1 MTIHHDQVAS
11 MHSDTPS
18 GSGESVW
25 IDLEAPSESE
35 RQRIA
40 EVTGEPIPTQ
50 SDIEEFEA
58 SSRFFMSEHAVH
70 LRAFFLSV
78 DRGVLVTV
86 PLAFL
91 VTDANLITI
100 HWSPLRTISTCQQQ
114 PHAGDEHSSPW
125 AIVIE
130 LFETH
135 IDTLADEIESLYA
148 QVNSFSTVLSTGID
162 QLSSLITDLGRIEER
177 NEKLRFSLLDQQQTL
192 ANLNRHQ
199 VLPDTHHAQLVELL
213 SDIRSLID
221 HSEGILNRISL
232 HASMIM
238 SRSQVADSQ
247 ITKAFSVVAT
257 LFLPPTL
264 IASIYGMNFKVMPEL
279 DWFWGY
285 AVALGAM
292 VLSSIVP
299 FAYFKF
305 KRWL

>member
-1 MTIHHDQVAS
+1 METKI
-11 MHSDTPS
+11 SDTPG
-18 GSGESVW
+18 GSGKCVW
-25 IDLEAPSESE
+25 IDVESPSESE

-40 EVTGEPIPTQ
+40 EMTGESIPTQ
-50 SDIEEFEA
+50 SDIEAFEA
-58 SSRFFMSEHAVH
+58 SSRFFMSEHCVH

-78 DRGVLVTV
+78 DQSSIVTV

-91 VTDANLITI
+91 VTDTQLITI
-100 HWSPLRTISTCQQQ
+100 HWSPLRTISTYQQQ
-114 PHAGDEHSSPW
+114 QHSGEEHSSDPW

-135 IDTLADEIESLYA
+135 IDELADEIESLYS
-148 QVNSFSTVLSTGID
+148 QVNSFSSVLSTDID
-162 QLSSLITDLGRIEER
+162 QLSSLIDDLGRIEER

-199 VLPDTHHAQLVELL
+199 VLPDKHHAHLMEVLTDIHSL
-213 SDIRSLID
+213 SD

-232 HASMIM
+232 HASLIM

-247 ITKAFSVVAT
+247 ITKAFSVVAI
-257 LFLPPTL
+257 LFLPPTM

-279 DWFWGY
+279 DWVWGY
-285 AVALGAM
+285 AMALGAM
-292 VLSSIVP
+292 VLSSLVP
-299 FAYFKF
+299 FAYFKY